1 MRPIKLTMQ
10 AFGPYAGCQ
19 VLDMADLGETGIYAI
34 TGETGAGKTT
44 IFDAIVFALY
54 GSGSGE
60 DRGEGRSL
68 RAVAASPELE
78 TRVELEFASGGKVY
92 RIERRPEQF
101 IAGKRRGEPVKK
113 AAAQVLILP
122 DGTRYTRVADI
133 AERIERDIL
142 GVSRDQFSQI
152 VMIAQGEFR
161 KLLRADTRE
170 RTKILRRIF
179 RTGRFDEL
187 SQLLKRL
194 SGEKYAELSRS
205 RERVAYALNAME
217 ADPESP
223 LATELAEMRQ
233 AKPNA
238 LFIDGAADLARRIAE
253 ADESEYADAAES
265 AKRAEEARDQAKA
278 AHESALRQ
286 AGQRKQLEALRAKLA
301 GLVEQSADAEARRQ
315 AAEARAPEIEAL
327 TAAIAAETNL
337 LPRYARVDEVASAL
351 RRVEGEIDA
360 AARAQQVAEGEVE
373 AIRARQSGLADEAES
388 LKGAADRRLQASE
401 ALKDVI
407 ARGEKLNALDK
418 RVRSRDVA
426 EGRLR
431 DARASSERAD
441 AAEARAIG
449 QLESLQ
455 SALQALGNTAL
466 TLSKLDENRDSLR
479 REAEALESIRTLLSN
494 YARAGAECDRAQ
506 ADFMEK
512 TNIAKEM
519 RENAMALRTRYNA
532 NIAGILAEGLEEGM
546 PCPVCGSTHHPQL
559 SVLTGDAV
567 TADDV
572 TAAEKAATAA
582 EAGANERAGACAAR
596 REKREGLRLQLVE
609 RLPDVLEM
617 NWAEEIRKRQS
628 DNAAALKENAA
639 QTDAARAADERRQQ
653 LEKSDIPGAV
663 AARDRAV
670 QAKSAA
676 HAALA
681 AAESDLVSARQEVD
695 RAAAPVMPEDWTPLD
710 LSDAMS
716 DNGRR
721 HQALDAELRKARRD
735 VERLEAI
742 GKEEERL
749 RENLAKA
756 TEKIQQAREA
766 ASVLAARRE
775 GGVRELQSLRA
786 ELPYATRAACE
797 AAITKKTAQRKA
809 FEEAIGQARDAV
821 NRLNQQRAGVEGEIR
836 PLAEALSA
844 VPPEDVPAA
853 EAAYGE
859 SQAAYAAASKREKA
873 LGIRRANNQ
882 SQQQRLE
889 AQSEAV
895 RRLEGEYRV
904 MKDVSDT
911 ANGDVTGQARVTL
924 EAFVQTAYFDRI
936 IDYANR
942 RLIHMSRGQYDL
954 VRRRT
959 EDAGKRGQTGLDLD
973 VVDHYN
979 GATRA
984 VNTLSGGESFLA
996 ALSLALGMS
1005 DAIQASA
1012 ASAVQLDAM
1021 FVDEGFGSLS
1031 ESFLGLVMDELND
1044 TATSGHRLIGVISHI
1059 DEVKEGIDRRIEVT
1073 KSAMGTSTAVIV

>member
-19 VLDMADLGETGIYAI
+19 VLDMAELGETGIYAI

-60 DRGEGRSL
+60 DRSEGKSL

-78 TRVELEFASGGKVY
+78 TRVELEFISGGKVY

-101 IAGKRRGEPVKK
+101 LAGRRKGEPVKK
-113 AAAQVLILP
+113 AAAQLLIMP

-133 AERIERDIL
+133 AEKIERDIL

-179 RTGRFDEL
+179 KTGRFDDL
-187 SQLLKRL
+187 SQRFRDL
-194 SGEKYAELSRS
+194 SKSKYAELSRS
-205 RERVAYALNAME
+205 REQVAYALNAME
-217 ADPESP
+217 ADPEGP
-223 LATELAEMRQ
+223 LAAELSEMRQ

-238 LFIDGAADLARRIAE
+238 LFIDGAADLARRVAA
-253 ADESEYADAAES
+253 ADESEYAEAAES
-265 AKRAEEARDQAKA
+265 AKRAEEARDRAKA

-286 AGQRKQLEALRAKLA
+286 ADQRRRLEALRAKLA
-301 GLVEQSADAEARRQ
+301 ELVRQSADADQRRQ
-315 AAEARAPEIEAL
+315 SAEACQPEIESL
-327 TAAIAAETNL
+327 GTAITTETNL
-337 LPRYARVDEVASAL
+337 LPRYAKVDEAASAL
-351 RRVEGEIDA
+351 KKVEGEIDA
-360 AARAQQVAEGEVE
+360 AARERRAAEGEVG
-373 AIRARQSGLADEAES
+373 AIRARQAALAEEAEV

-401 ALKDVI
+401 ALKDVS
-407 ARGEKLNALDK
+407 ARGEKLAALDK
-418 RVRSRDVA
+418 RVRARNAA

-431 DARASSERAD
+431 QARASAEGAD
-441 AAEARAIG
+441 AAEAKAISRV
-449 QLESLQ
+449 ESLQ

-466 TLSKLDENRDSLR
+466 TLSKLNESRENLR
-479 REAEALESIRTLLSN
+479 REAETLESIQALLSN
-494 YARAGAECDRAQ
+494 YVCAGTEYDRAQ

-512 TNIAKEM
+512 SNAAKEK
-519 RENAMALRTRYNA
+519 RAAAMALRARYNA
-532 NIAGILAEGLEEGM
+532 NIAGILAADLEEGT
-546 PCPVCGSTHHPQL
+546 PCPVCGSTHHPRL

-572 TAAEKAATAA
+572 TAAEDAAASA
-582 EAGANERAGACAAR
+582 EAGANERARTCAAR

-609 RLPDVLEM
+609 RLPDVLEA
-617 NWAEEIRKRQS
+617 NWAEELGKRQS
-628 DNAAALKENAA
+628 ENAAALRENTA
-639 QTDAARAADERRQQ
+639 QTDAARTADARRQQ
-653 LEKSDIPGAV
+653 LEAKEIP
-663 AARDRAV
+663 AAISGRDQAS
-670 QAKSAA
+670 QAKNAA

-681 AAESDLVSARQEVD
+681 AAESDLASARQEVD
-695 RAAAPVMPEDWTPLD
+695 RAAAPVMPQDWTPLD
-710 LSDAMS
+710 LSDALS
-716 DNGRR
+716 DNDRR
-721 HQALDAELRKARRD
+721 HRALDAELRRARRD
-735 VERLEAI
+735 VERLAAI
-742 GKEEERL
+742 DAENAGL
-749 RENLAKA
+749 RDNLAGA
-756 TEKIQQAREA
+756 TERIQRARESGSA
-766 ASVLAARRE
+766 LEARRE
-775 GGVRELQSLRA
+775 SGMRELQALRA
-786 ELPYATRAACE
+786 ELPYATRMACE
-797 AAITKKTAQRKA
+797 KAIAEKAAQRKA
-809 FEEAIGQARDAV
+809 LEAAIEQARAAV

-844 VPPEDVPAA
+844 VPPEDVAAA
-853 EAAYGE
+853 EAAHAQ
-859 SQAAYAAASKREKA
+859 SQAALAAASKREKA

-882 SQQQRLE
+882 SQRQRLE
-889 AQSEAV
+889 AQAEAA
-895 RRLEGEYRV
+895 RRLEAEYRV

-984 VNTLSGGESFLA
+984 VNTLSGGEGFLA

-1044 TATSGHRLIGVISHI
+1044 TAASGHRLIGVISHI